1 MAAVEPE
8 DFVGRGGF
16 VFDVP
21 AEVAALAVAVASS
34 LSAVIGVGVRPLA
47 IAAAATGGAADVAG
61 AAMTM
66 GEAEVTVSDTAGAA
80 GSADDFAAFRLDA
93 SEMYKSQ
100 PLRLT
105 LHSMQLRHQLVP
117 LACTWRAYFC
127 VLKREGK
134 GEGEGGGGGRGRR
147 GEEEMKEETYTDCT
161 PFRWSST
168 IPMGRIHGTPV
179 LMQPSQAPFIAT

>member
-1 MAAVEPE
+1 MIKPFFSALPTPLGRRSPEARGGGCRRAAATAADDDDSPTGVRAEAGAAAAMAAVEPE

-21 AEVAALAVAVASS
+21 AEVAALAVAVAFS
-34 LSAVIGVGVRPLA
+34 LSAVVGVGVRPLA
-47 IAAAATGGAADVAG
+47 IAAAATGGAADEAG

-66 GEAEVTVSDTAGAA
+66 GEVEVTVSDTAGAA

-105 LHSMQLRHQLVP
+105 LHRMQL
-117 LACTWRAYFC
+117 
-127 VLKREGK
+127 
-134 GEGEGGGGGRGRR
+134 
-147 GEEEMKEETYTDCT
+147 
-161 PFRWSST
+161 
-168 IPMGRIHGTPV
+168 
-179 LMQPSQAPFIAT
+179 